1 MEEEQKQ
8 VPRQHFWIWF
18 GVEIGAGVLVAALY
32 LLLIGFFTGT
42 AEQET
47 DKMLSDALLLPG
59 VILLAVGVLSWVRSK
74 GFFDLL
80 GYSTFSLFGF
90 FIPRLQ
96 RKEDRA
102 KSFYEYKVKKDK
114 KGRHWLP
121 TFLASGL
128 LFFAASILI
137 AILL

>member
-8 VPRQHFWIWF
+8 VPRGHFWIWF
-18 GVEIGAGVLVAALY
+18 GVELGAGVIVAAMY
-32 LLLIGFFTGT
+32 LLLVGFFTGT
-42 AEQET
+42 AEQAT

-74 GFFDLL
+74 GFFDLA
-80 GYSTFSLFGF
+80 GYATFSLFGF
-90 FIPRLQ
+90 FIPRLN
-96 RKEDRA
+96 KENRA
-102 KSFYEYKVKKDK
+102 KSFYDYKVKKDR

-128 LFFAASILI
+128 LFLTVSILI

>member
-8 VPRQHFWIWF
+8 VPRGHFWIWF
-18 GVEIGAGVLVAALY
+18 GVELGAGVIVAALY
-32 LLLIGFFTGT
+32 LLLVGFFTGT
-42 AEQET
+42 AEQAT

-74 GFFDLL
+74 GFFDLA
-80 GYSTFSLFGF
+80 GYATFSLFGF
-90 FIPRLQ
+90 FIPRLN
-96 RKEDRA
+96 KENRA
-102 KSFYEYKVKKDK
+102 KSFYDYKVKKDR

-128 LFFAASILI
+128 LLFAASILI
-137 AILL
+137 AVLL